1 MADATPSVEGSEKA
15 EPDIAEP
22 RGWCRDERGTTAF
35 DEGESLNK
43 LDQTEFEA
51 LTDGAEVLESD
62 AYGPKIYRLRNGW
75 MLKIFRLKRWFS
87 SALLFPY
94 SRRFVRNCRR
104 LKSLGVPCPEITTL
118 YRVPHLSRE
127 ALLYRPLAGETLRSL
142 IRNGMDADAARTM
155 RIELADFINRLHASG
170 VLFRSLHLGNIVR
183 TPSGGY
189 GLIDVADMAIFMH
202 PLFAWQ
208 RTRNFAH
215 LTRYTEDAAWLET
228 DGDFV
233 FLCAN
238 RRESLE

>member
-1 MADATPSVEGSEKA
+1 M
-15 EPDIAEP
+15 
-22 RGWCRDERGTTAF
+22 
-35 DEGESLNK
+35 
-43 LDQTEFEA
+43 
-51 LTDGAEVLESD
+51 
-62 AYGPKIYRLRNGW
+62 
-75 MLKIFRLKRWFS
+75 
-87 SALLFPY
+87 
-94 SRRFVRNCRR
+94 
-104 LKSLGVPCPEITTL
+104 
-118 YRVPHLSRE
+118 
-127 ALLYRPLAGETLRSL
+127 RSL

-183 TPSGGY
+183 TPSGDY
-189 GLIDVADMAIFMH
+189 GLIDVADMAIFMR